1 MQVQILM
8 LFNSGFIFSELC
20 LYISIFLH
28 YLPSFSTFP
37 HKICVTYWGSA
48 RLSSTSPVIMT
59 PIRRELQIDSVYLC
73 YLILCTNYQNISRY
87 KVFISLSSLEMKW
100 VFFNLCLLLVLAM
113 RIWNQEGKK
122 KAPIGLVLLSFLQIQ
137 LTLFN
142 LILFSH

>member
-28 YLPSFSTFP
+28 YPPSFSTFP

-100 VFFNLCLLLVLAM
+100 VFFNLSSIGPCNENL
-113 RIWNQEGKK
+113 ESGGKK
-122 KAPIGLVLLSFLQIQ
+122 KGPNRACF
-137 LTLFN
+137 TLFSAN
-142 LILFSH
+142 TTDTF

>member
-28 YLPSFSTFP
+28 YPPSFSTFP

-113 RIWNQEGKK
+113 RIWNQEEKK